1 MEINDQINDTLTKIF
16 LQMQAQYGRAIKG
29 FWFNEEDDC
38 PGCGRAID
46 SWKTKKG
53 DALSLNV
60 FIYRGRGIL
69 IGYFLCSRCA
79 KEIFKAAK
87 RNPGVQIA
95 RHGIIE
101 TNLTNAYLKH
111 MRSMDA

>member
-1 MEINDQINDTLTKIF
+1 MDVNDQINDALMGMF
-16 LQMQAQYGRAIKG
+16 LQMQAQYGKVVNG
-29 FWFNEEDDC
+29 VWFNEEEEC
-38 PGCGRAID
+38 PGCGRPID
-46 SWKTKKG
+46 ALKTKKG

-60 FIYRGRGIL
+60 FIYRERGIL

-95 RHGIIE
+95 RHDTIE
-101 TNLTNAYLKH
+101 ANLTNAYLKH
-111 MRSMDA
+111 MNSMDA